1 MEKEVDAQ
9 ERPKK
14 KSGRWGVGVSG
25 NPEGDAPWAWHQIVR
40 NVAMQQRQ
48 DKKEN
53 RLAAAEA
60 LFDEAVEKRNVAA
73 IKEIGDRLDG
83 KAPQAIEMTGKDGGT
98 IDTTITLKLV
108 KVEKSVQSP

>member
-1 MEKEVDAQ
+1 MERETDKQ

-14 KSGRWGVGVSG
+14 KSGRWKVGESG
-25 NPEGDAPWAWHQIVR
+25 NPDGLAPWAWHEVVR
-40 NVAMQQRQ
+40 SVAMQQRQ
-48 DKKEN
+48 DRKEN

-83 KAPQAIEMTGKDGGT
+83 KALQKEDINLSGNITLSQIYDEAIE
-98 IDTTITLKLV
+98 
-108 KVEKSVQSP
+108 S

>member
-1 MEKEVDAQ
+1 MMEKEVDAQ

-25 NPEGDAPWAWHQIVR
+25 NPDGDAPWAWHEIVR

-83 KAPQAIEMTGKDGGT
+83 KSLQKEDIHLSGNF
-98 IDTTITLKLV
+98 TLTQIYD
-108 KVEKSVQSP
+108 EANGS